1 MTLRSRWL
9 GIVALVLIPTSGSSL
24 GLGDINLNSYLN
36 ERLDA
41 EIKISAA
48 GAEELDTLQVQVAS
62 RDVFE
67 RFGVERVAILDQLTF
82 TVERQAGGAIVR
94 VRSSQPVVEPFLT
107 FLIEARSS
115 GGRLLREYTVLLDP
129 PLYLPEPE
137 SPEPAPAAP
146 IAPVPSAGVVSRPST
161 PPPATRPAQR
171 PTASTYGPV
180 RRNETLWGIAERVR
194 PDSSI
199 SVNQAMIAL
208 YEANP
213 DAFNGNINRLRAG
226 ATLRVPDY
234 SEMTLRN
241 NAQASAEVRR
251 QNSDWRS
258 DKAQAPSAL
267 PPAARAEETRL
278 ELVPPAPEPAAG
290 SAPGAAADSAA
301 PVEYRAEQEA
311 LNEELLAAV
320 QSLRRELEETRQLI
334 GLKDEEIAAL
344 QDRLSGL
351 EQGREQPATGE
362 VSGQEAAEP
371 GAVEPGTAPA
381 ESVPAEPTVAQAP
394 AASEPAAPEAATPP
408 VAQLGSQEDEK
419 GGLFSSLWT
428 WLVII
433 VAILG
438 GVAFVWRRRQEESE
452 VPYESWASATAAGGA
467 AEAAVAKTI
476 APASGIQVDEV
487 EEVDETG
494 NLELAEPEPES
505 EAAPDIDVEPK
516 PPAEPTEPSPPSAT
530 GEYAYPFEDT
540 IAGATG
546 INLEQSDPLAEADFH
561 MAYGLYDQAA
571 DLVGKAIERDP
582 DRSDLRL
589 KLLDILFVWGKQE
602 EFLSEAKDL
611 RSRLDGGDSSEWE
624 RVAIMGRQICPD
636 ESIFATEGDAGALET
651 AEGDEASAAETSGD
665 ESDVDFAIGPEAA
678 DSDSG
683 SLDFDLSATG
693 EVPVVP
699 EAEVGG
705 PDATA
710 ELEIEDLGLDID
722 LDELSGEHLAEPG
735 LQEAAEAE
743 ALDLSGVEEAV
754 EDVSATEAL
763 DKPGSEE
770 PPEETGLTEVLDRVE
785 EAADDET
792 AVASAEDLDLISLD
806 AEGETKEL
814 PALDMI
820 TGDEETV
827 EVAPLSE
834 EDLNLEDLTAEAE
847 SDLDKTA
854 EIPIAGQG
862 PDGET
867 LIEEIFGDD
876 EATKVASPEEV
887 LPDISDADATQEM
900 PQVKPSD
907 VTLSE
912 VGTKLDLARAYI
924 DMGDPDGAK
933 SILEEVA
940 EEGDEA
946 QKEEARQLLDGLG

>member
-1 MTLRSRWL
+1 MTFRSRWL
-9 GIVALVLIPTSGSSL
+9 GIVALALVPTSGSSL
-24 GLGDINLNSYLN
+24 GLGDIKLNSYLN

-41 EIKISAA
+41 EIYVSAA
-48 GAEELDTLQVQVAS
+48 GTEELDTLQVQVAS

-67 RFGVERVAILDQLTF
+67 RFGVERIGVLDQLTF
-82 TVERQAGGAIVR
+82 AIERQAGGAIVR

-129 PLYLPEPE
+129 PMYLPEPD

-146 IAPVPSAGVVSRPST
+146 IAPAPSAGVVSRPSAQ
-161 PPPATRPAQR
+161 PEASRPAPRQ
-171 PTASTYGPV
+171 TAGTYGPV

-194 PDSSI
+194 PDPGI

-258 DKAQAPSAL
+258 DKAPAPSAL
-267 PPAARAEETRL
+267 PPAAQAEETRL
-278 ELVPPAPEPAAG
+278 ELVPPAREPAAG
-290 SAPGAAADSAA
+290 AAPGASAGTA
-301 PVEYRAEQEA
+301 VPAEYRAEQEA

-320 QSLRRELEETRQLI
+320 QSLRRELEDTRQLI

-351 EQGREQPATGE
+351 EAGRDPALAAAAGE
-362 VSGQEAAEP
+362 PETTEP
-371 GAVEPGTAPA
+371 GVAPDEAPQADAPA
-381 ESVPAEPTVAQAP
+381 VAQAP
-394 AASEPAAPEAATPP
+394 AASEPPATEAAVSPP
-408 VAQLGSQEDEK
+408 AAQLGSQDDEE

-428 WLVII
+428 WLVVIA
-433 VAILG
+433 VVLVG
-438 GVAFVWRRRQEESE
+438 FFYVRSRRQEESE

-467 AEAAVAKTI
+467 AETATAAEFAS
-476 APASGIQVDEV
+476 APGIQVDEV
-487 EEVDETG
+487 EEVSDTESADKQALETETETG
-494 NLELAEPEPES
+494 PSL
-505 EAAPDIDVEPK
+505 DVAPK
-516 PPAEPTEPSPPSAT
+516 PSPEPAEPRPPAAT

-602 EFLSEAKDL
+602 EFLAEARDL
-611 RSRLDGGDSSEWE
+611 RTRLDGADSSEWE

-636 ESIFATEGDAGALET
+636 ETIFGTDGDADALES
-651 AEGDEASAAETSGD
+651 AGDGGSTD
-665 ESDVDFAIGPEAA
+665 DDSDVDFAVGTEKSAS
-678 DSDSG
+678 DSD

-693 EVPVVP
+693 EVPGLDET
-699 EAEVGG
+699 EAGG
-705 PDATA
+705 PEATA
-710 ELEIEDLGLDID
+710 ELEIEDLGLNID
-722 LDELSGEHLAEPG
+722 LDELSGEHLAEPE
-735 LQEAAEAE
+735 LQETSKTEVLERSAA
-743 ALDLSGVEEAV
+743 DEAV
-754 EDVSATEAL
+754 EDTSATEML
-763 DKPGSEE
+763 DKAESDEL
-770 PPEETGLTEVLDRVE
+770 PEETGLTEVLNRVE

-792 AVASAEDLDLISLD
+792 AVASAEDLDLMSLD

-814 PALDMI
+814 PALDLVS
-820 TGDEETV
+820 GDEETV

-834 EDLNLEDLTAEAE
+834 EDLNLEDLTAETE
-847 SDLDKTA
+847 SDLDATA

-862 PDGET
+862 PDGDT

-876 EATKVASPEEV
+876 DETKVASAEEM
-887 LPDISDADATQEM
+887 LTEISDSDATQEM
-900 PQVKPSD
+900 PQIKPSD

-933 SILEEVA
+933 SILDEVI
-940 EEGDEA
+940 EEGDDA
-946 QKEEARQLLDGLG
+946 QKKEARQLIDGLG